1 MKPNEAA
8 DVMRLEADHMMQMI
22 RGLRA
27 RKSSDF
33 SQKDLLN
40 WLCIALQ
47 QHSDFK
53 MAMADI
59 LNNVSLPDLTPE
71 TTQAVYQ
78 QTEDGTDPIN
88 VEAPPFDKSFWLG
101 LGDV

>member
-1 MKPNEAA
+1 MKPKEAA

-59 LNNVSLPDLTPE
+59 LNNVNLPELMSE

-78 QTEDGTDPIN
+78 QTEEAESIN
-88 VEAPPFDKSFWLG
+88 MEAPPFDKSFWLG